1 MLNNIPQ
8 DQAFTQ
14 LIITQLVT
22 YHDKC
27 STWYK
32 GRVDLWRKYLPML
45 TALALVTRARVEGAA
60 CLKPAAAWVDSGDLA
75 VIVKTIW
82 NGDDAD
88 RERLLQKVPSNLHSR
103 LRCQRCI
110 LTHLQ
115 EAELLITETNETPLE
130 PYDIISDRRSVTALC
145 LLYSSMVSS
154 EDHFEEVMP

>member
-1 MLNNIPQ
+1 
-8 DQAFTQ
+8 
-14 LIITQLVT
+14 
-22 YHDKC
+22 
-27 STWYK
+27 
-32 GRVDLWRKYLPML
+32 ML
-45 TALALVTRARVEGAA
+45 TALALVTRARAEGAA
-60 CLKPAAAWVDSGDLA
+60 CLKPAAAWVDSGDLT

-103 LRCQRCI
+103 LGSQRCI

-115 EAELLITETNETPLE
+115 EADLLITETNETPLE